1 MNQPHPTENPMA
13 DSCDLRVLVVS
24 HRAFNDKGGTGN
36 TLAAFFKQWDPNALA
51 ELYFHAE
58 LPCGPMRSKCSRYY
72 RITDFDVLR
81 SVLGQYSCGSAVDS
95 EPRGEASRERGTSP
109 SVLQQRIYEFG
120 RKQHPSTM
128 LLRDAIWG
136 TARWRTCELSRWLEE
151 FSPEVVFLVG
161 GEYTFAYRVA
171 CYVAESRAVPLAVFL
186 GDDVCCVS
194 RFSLS
199 PLFWLHKALIRRA
212 MRHALGSAARLF
224 SACDLMG
231 EEYRRMFGVDSTT
244 LPTSCGRIE
253 PVPAWVARTPIELSY
268 LGKVSLGRWS
278 TLRRIGEALHDINAL
293 GQRAVLRIYS
303 TERLEHRMVEC
314 LSIPGALEFMGGL
327 DAVEVSQVLVKSD
340 ILVHVESMDKEN
352 RKLTRLSLSTKIP
365 EYLASGRCILA
376 AGPAEVASIRYI
388 REHDAG
394 MVVTE
399 MEALRGGLETLISSP
414 ELRKN
419 YALNSVRLARQRH
432 DSKIVTNL
440 LETTLRNAISN
451 KTRASIAM
459 ASAGR

>member
-171 CYVAESRAVPLAVFL
+171 
-186 GDDVCCVS
+186 
-194 RFSLS
+194 
-199 PLFWLHKALIRRA
+199 
-212 MRHALGSAARLF
+212 
-224 SACDLMG
+224 
-231 EEYRRMFGVDSTT
+231 
-244 LPTSCGRIE
+244 
-253 PVPAWVARTPIELSY
+253 
-268 LGKVSLGRWS
+268 
-278 TLRRIGEALHDINAL
+278 
-293 GQRAVLRIYS
+293 
-303 TERLEHRMVEC
+303 
-314 LSIPGALEFMGGL
+314 
-327 DAVEVSQVLVKSD
+327 
-340 ILVHVESMDKEN
+340 
-352 RKLTRLSLSTKIP
+352 
-365 EYLASGRCILA
+365 
-376 AGPAEVASIRYI
+376 
-388 REHDAG
+388 
-394 MVVTE
+394 
-399 MEALRGGLETLISSP
+399 
-414 ELRKN
+414 
-419 YALNSVRLARQRH
+419 
-432 DSKIVTNL
+432 
-440 LETTLRNAISN
+440 
-451 KTRASIAM
+451 
-459 ASAGR
+459 

>member
-1 MNQPHPTENPMA
+1 MPDA
-13 DSCDLRVLVVS
+13 CDLRVLVVS

-36 TLAAFFKQWDPNALA
+36 TLAAFFKQWDSNAIA

-81 SVLGQYSCGSAVDS
+81 SVLGQSSCGSAVDS
-95 EPRGEASRERGTSP
+95 GPMAEASRERGTSP
-109 SVLQQRIYEFG
+109 SDLQQRIYNVG
-120 RKQHPSTM
+120 RKQRSITM

-136 TARWRTCELSRWLEE
+136 MARWRTFELSRWLEE

-171 CYVAESRAVPLAVFL
+171 CYVAESRALPLVVFL
-186 GDDVCCVS
+186 GDDVFCVS

-199 PLFWLHKALIRRA
+199 PFFWMHKALIRRA
-212 MRHALGSAARLF
+212 VRHVLGSAARLF

-231 EEYRRMFGVDSTT
+231 EEYRGMFGVDCTT
-244 LPTSCGRIE
+244 LPTACGRIE
-253 PVPAWVARTPIELSY
+253 PVPVWVARTPIELSY

-278 TLRRIGEALHDINAL
+278 TLRRIGEALHEINAL
-293 GQRAVLRIYS
+293 GQRAVLRIYT
-303 TERLEHRMVEC
+303 TERLEDRMVER

-327 DAVEVSQVLVKSD
+327 DAAEVSRVLVKSD

-352 RKLTRLSLSTKIP
+352 RRLTRLSLSTKIP

-394 MVVTE
+394 MVVTD
-399 MEALRGGLETLISSP
+399 MGSLRGELETLISSP
-414 ELRKN
+414 ELRRN
-419 YALNSVRLARQRH
+419 FALNSVRLARQRH
-432 DSKIVTNL
+432 DSRIVTNL
-440 LETTLRNAISN
+440 LETTLRDAISN
-451 KTRASIAM
+451 KTRASVAV
-459 ASAGR
+459 AAAGR